1 MRNISK
7 TYLLALFTTIGLA
20 LGGALYAAEGTDV
33 VGKVT
38 RVQNSAIALQ
48 DAEPRV
54 LNKGSE
60 IQLGDIISTGRDAR
74 VEIVMTDGAELTLG
88 ERTHFV
94 VQEYVVD
101 QGGNNAVMRLLEGA
115 FKVTSGSLMQTAD
128 ASFLIETNSATIGIR
143 GTTFWG
149 GSLDGDF
156 EVALIDGKGV
166 YVETKAGRVDL
177 SVKGDGTLVK
187 EGDVAPTTP
196 TAWPKSKINRAMA
209 TVNFN

>member
-1 MRNISK
+1 MRYISK
-7 TYLLALFTTIGLA
+7 TYLLVLCATLSIA
-20 LGGALYAAEGTDV
+20 IGGALYAAEATDV
-33 VGKVT
+33 VGKIT
-38 RVQNSAIALQ
+38 RIQQSAIALQ

-54 LNKGSE
+54 LSEGSE

-74 VEIVMTDGAELTLG
+74 VEIVMSDGAEVTLG

-115 FKVTSGSLMQTAD
+115 FKITSGSLIQTAD
-128 ASFLIETNSATIGIR
+128 ASFLIETNTATIGIR

-149 GSLDGDF
+149 GSLDGEF
-156 EVALIDGKGV
+156 EVALLDGKGI

-177 SVKGDGTLVK
+177 SVKGDGTLIK
-187 EGDVAPTTP
+187 SGDVAPTTP
-196 TAWPKSKINRAMA
+196 SAWPQVKVDRALA

>member
-54 LNKGSE
+54 LNEGSE
-60 IQLGDIISTGRDAR
+60 IQLGDIISTERDAR